1 MAGYEFEI
9 ITDSRFGPNTME
21 RLFILTNRLDALSLP
36 GVKFTRGAPRKLV
49 SEDGEYTVQWRKW
62 YRVEKDRS
70 MTWDQVFHA
79 INSCGYSP
87 RYSRVR

>member
-36 GVKFTRGAPRKLV
+36 GVTFTRGTPRKLV
-49 SEDGEYTVQWRKW
+49 FDDGVQWRKW

-70 MTWDQVFHA
+70 MTWNQVFRA